1 MPTVKSEIRISR
13 LRTSQIK
20 RCKGQKTKNTQS
32 KTDRK
37 TIGKEREAFCTQNIL
52 DAALFKGWG
61 MSGREV
67 CTED

>member
-20 RCKGQKTKNTQS
+20 RCKEQKTKNTQS

-37 TIGKEREAFCTQNIL
+37 TIGKEREAFCIQNIL
-52 DAALFKGWG
+52 DALFEGWG